1 MRVRIFFF
9 TCCASKHTHEKLG
22 ERKILQKKDRAP
34 TAENAHSP
42 PALEVHSLPA
52 LQAHSPPAA
61 ARRAFHKRKV
71 ALSNTV
77 QSGPSPA
84 SLANPSSPP
93 PTYHLPLPLPSL
105 CSSR

>member
-42 PALEVHSLPA
+42 PALEV
-52 LQAHSPPAA
+52 QE
-61 ARRAFHKRKV
+61 
-71 ALSNTV
+71 
-77 QSGPSPA
+77 QEQEGGG
-84 SLANPSSPP
+84 
-93 PTYHLPLPLPSL
+93 
-105 CSSR
+105 